1 MRHGTCDGG
10 HVSAA
15 SSSPDSVEQK
25 ELAQSA
31 AIIGQ
36 AWDSTATGAD
46 QDDETRSLNSS
57 LLLIL
62 HNNFSYLHLIRSVF
76 FKDQLTGCTIL
87 CSMARRQYRQIAS
100 PFQII
105 LNLQYLHLVLSRYL
119 HFHQMFFSPQF
130 SVPVIYF

>member
-62 HNNFSYLHLIRSVF
+62 FPSNTLI
-76 FKDQLTGCTIL
+76 
-87 CSMARRQYRQIAS
+87 AP
-100 PFQII
+100 PF
-105 LNLQYLHLVLSRYL
+105 LSAL
-119 HFHQMFFSPQF
+119 FT
-130 SVPVIYF
+130 VVC